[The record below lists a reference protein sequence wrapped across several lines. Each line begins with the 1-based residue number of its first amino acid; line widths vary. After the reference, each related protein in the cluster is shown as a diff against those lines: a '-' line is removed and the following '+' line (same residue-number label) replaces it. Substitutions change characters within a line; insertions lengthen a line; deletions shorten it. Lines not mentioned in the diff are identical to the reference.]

1 MGQVK
6 IVHPPVRMTH
16 LEGRSPI
23 SGVLLPKMYNLN
35 LIMKEHQ
42 TNPN

>member
-6 IVHPPVRMTH
+6 TVHPPVRMMH
-16 LEGRSPI
+16 LEGRSFI
-23 SGVLLPKMYNLN
+23 SEVLMPKMYNLN